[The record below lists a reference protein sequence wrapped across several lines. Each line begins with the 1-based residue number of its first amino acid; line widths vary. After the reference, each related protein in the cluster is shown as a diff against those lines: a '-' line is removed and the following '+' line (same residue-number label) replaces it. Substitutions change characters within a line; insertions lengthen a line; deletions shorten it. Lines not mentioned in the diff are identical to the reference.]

1 MFHFSFQRAAA
12 LQRASTK
19 EAFVPVIEMDQNLI
33 HNAYQSAI
41 NLKEIVKHT
50 VSQPKEKR
58 PEGIVSLRELV
69 FYDLFL
75 YAFEVK

>member
-19 EAFVPVIEMDQNLI
+19 EVFVPVIEMDQNLI
-33 HNAYQSAI
+33 YTAYQSAI
-41 NLKEIVKHT
+41 NLKEMVKLT
-50 VSQPKEKR
+50 VSQPKEKKT
-58 PEGIVSLRELV
+58 EGIVSLRELA

-75 YAFEVK
+75 YAFELN